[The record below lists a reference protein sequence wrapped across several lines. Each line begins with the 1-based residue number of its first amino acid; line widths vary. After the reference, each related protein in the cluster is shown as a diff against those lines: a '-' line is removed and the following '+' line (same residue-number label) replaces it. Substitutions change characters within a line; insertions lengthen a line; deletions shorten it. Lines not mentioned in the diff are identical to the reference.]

1 MLKNIKTLLIIFSFL
16 LCIILV
22 SCQKEQ
28 IASSPE
34 PTVTSEST
42 FTLEPIPSPLPSI
55 SETAEST
62 ASYTIEY
69 KIATP
74 AGGNIIGQATQ
85 ILKNGDSSTE
95 VEAVPAFGYEFLYW
109 SDGHKEQKR
118 SGDIINEDT
127 TISAYFKMVVADV
140 TVPTIKI
147 QTQDTDWIYKKE
159 YVSATVTVEGSEGGK
174 YDGVFT
180 TQIKGRGNSSWN
192 GSADKTD
199 YDSKNSYR
207 LKLDEKQNFL
217 GIGEAVNR
225 DWVLNSCKFDVSLLR
240 NWIGYKMGKILSG
253 IDYTTECT
261 WAHVYL
267 NGDYR
272 GVYMVTDHLEVA
284 KNRIDIDDGIE
295 DADNGFLVELDMRGD
310 KEGEEGV
317 DYFYI
322 DGYAVD
328 ESNPREWVIKSDLS
342 KDPETAKQQL
352 EFIKNYIQNVH
363 NAIESGNREEIEKL
377 VDIDSFVDMFI
388 CSEFSMDVDV
398 NTASF
403 FMYKNAGGKLCL
415 TSPWDYDFGFGTY
428 GVATNNYQLVSETS
442 SANQWFAK
450 LLYQKW
456 FVTLVNERLKEIQND
471 VFHLMNETV
480 AIGEKLTAASDKN
493 DEKWNVYGEHYHKY
507 VSYETSEY
515 LECYEDH
522 ILYLNNWMSRRWEN
536 INGIIEMYIK
546 ELPG

>member
-1 MLKNIKTLLIIFSFL
+1 MLKNIKTLLIIFSFI
-16 LCIILV
+16 LCAILV
-22 SCQKEQ
+22 SCKTDTDTPT
-28 IASSPE
+28 PE
-34 PTVTSEST
+34 PTVSPETSLT
-42 FTLEPIPSPLPSI
+42 VEPTPSPSPSI
-55 SETAEST
+55 GPTTQNNS
-62 ASYTIEY
+62 SYTVEY
-69 KIATP
+69 TVATP
-74 AGGNIIGQATQ
+74 AGGNIVGQATQ
-85 ILKNGDSSTE
+85 VLKNGEASTE
-95 VEAVPAFGYEFLYW
+95 VEAVPASGYKFLYW

-118 SGDIINEDT
+118 SGDVIEKDT
-127 TISAYFKMVVADV
+127 TISAYFKMIVGDV

-147 QTQDTDWIYKKE
+147 QTTDVDWINTKE
-159 YVSATVTVEGSEGGK
+159 YVNATITVEGSKDREH
-174 YDGVFT
+174 DGVFT

-192 GSADKTD
+192 GSADKSD

-217 GIGEAVNR
+217 GIGEAVNK

-240 NWIGYKMGKILSG
+240 NWIGYKMGKLLSG
-253 IDYTTECT
+253 IDHTTECT

-284 KNRIDIDDGIE
+284 EDRIDIDDGIE
-295 DADNGFLVELDMRGD
+295 EADNGFLVELDMRGNS
-310 KEGEEGV
+310 EGEEGV

-322 DGYAVD
+322 DGYAVN
-328 ESNPREWVIKSDLS
+328 ESNPREWVIKSELS
-342 KDPETAKQQL
+342 KDPEIAKQQL

-403 FMYKNAGGKLCL
+403 FMYKDAGGKLCL

-442 SANQWFAK
+442 SANQWFEK
-450 LLYQKW
+450 LLHQKW
-456 FVTLVNERLKEIQND
+456 FVTLVNERLKEIQTD

-480 AIGEKLTAASDKN
+480 AIGEKLNAAADKN
-493 DEKWNVYGEHYHKY
+493 DEKWSVYGEHYHKY
-507 VSYETSEY
+507 VSYETSAN
-515 LECYEDH
+515 LECYEEH
-522 ILYLNNWMSRRWEN
+522 VLYLNTWMSRRWEN
-536 INGIIEMYIK
+536 INGIIEMYIE
-546 ELPG
+546 ELP